1 MIEEYLK
8 EAEKRMKGAVA
19 KFKEELT
26 GIRTGR
32 ASTGLVEN
40 IKVDYYGSEIPLKQL
55 ATISTPEP
63 SQIVIQT
70 WDKSAVKSIEK
81 ALIEANLGANPQTE
95 GNTIRLNLPPMT
107 EERRKEVVK
116 IIHKFA
122 EEARVAVRNVRRDE
136 KENIEKLKK
145 EGFSEDDVKKALEK
159 LQKLTDKYIEEINQ
173 LAEAKEK
180 KFYLYKNLKG
190 VFLPLF
196 SFSKFSLIYD
206 KINILKF

>member
-8 EAEKRMKGAVA
+8 EAEKRMKGTVN
-19 KFKEELT
+19 KYKEELL

-40 IKVDYYGSEIPLKQL
+40 IKIDYYGTELPLKQL

-63 SQIVIQT
+63 AQIVIQT
-70 WDKSAVKSIEK
+70 WDKSAVKLIEK
-81 ALIEANLGANPQTE
+81 ALMEANLGANPQTE
-95 GNTIRLNLPPMT
+95 GNVIRLNLPPMT

-116 IIHKFA
+116 MIHKFA
-122 EEARVAVRNVRRDE
+122 EEARIAIRNIRRDE

-145 EGFSEDDVKKALEK
+145 EGFSEDDIKKALEK

-173 LAEAKEK
+173 LTEAKEK
-180 KFYLYKNLKG
+180 E
-190 VFLPLF
+190 
-196 SFSKFSLIYD
+196 
-206 KINILKF
+206 ILSI

>member
-8 EAEKRMKGAVA
+8 EAEKRMKGAVS
-19 KFKEELT
+19 KFKEELS

-40 IKVDYYGSEIPLKQL
+40 IKVEYYGSEIPLKQI

-63 SQIVIQT
+63 SQILIQT
-70 WDKSAVKSIEK
+70 WDKGAVKSIEK

-95 GNTIRLNLPPMT
+95 GNIIRLNLPPMT

-116 IIHKFA
+116 LVHKFA
-122 EEARVAVRNVRRDE
+122 EEARVAVRNIRRDE

-145 EGFSEDDVKKALEK
+145 EGFSEDDVKKALDK
-159 LQKLTDKYIEEINQ
+159 LQKITDKYIDEINQ
-173 LAEAKEK
+173 LTEAKEK
-180 KFYLYKNLKG
+180 E
-190 VFLPLF
+190 
-196 SFSKFSLIYD
+196 
-206 KINILKF
+206 ILSI